1 MRKYFVKDVEGQ
13 IAHMKQ
19 MPLTDYDKWNLYT
32 AAAKTVLG
40 ATCGLFLGFNIIH
53 PKSKISMLL
62 IILVVRYYRFGN
74 RWRHGP
80 IALGISGVFIGGM
93 VGTHCAVTKL
103 IFMNTPFCQELKK
116 LVYE

>member
-53 PKSKISMLL
+53 PKT
-62 IILVVRYYRFGN
+62 
-74 RWRHGP
+74 
-80 IALGISGVFIGGM
+80 LGISGVFIGGM